1 MQLNIAKVL
10 SLNKRIVA
18 TYGKLSLLTSKE
30 ETMSSLEFMDITNDM
45 KNLADLEDVYK
56 NIVHEEKKESE
67 YEWIYSEPVL
77 I

>member
-1 MQLNIAKVL
+1 
-10 SLNKRIVA
+10 
-18 TYGKLSLLTSKE
+18 
-30 ETMSSLEFMDITNDM
+30 MSSLEFMDITNEM
-45 KNLADLEDVYK
+45 KNIADLEDVYK